1 MMRRIILASII
12 YATYALQPPF
22 PSHLDV
28 SVTDAAAKVV
38 TFARTESP
46 EVLPGQ
52 AISGN
57 IFRNISSA
65 RFVKSPG
72 SQNVNRKRK
81 RVRRVYRK
89 PVTVIVLP
97 DVVRVMS
104 AAEVEAERRAKEG
117 IRWVT
122 WF

>member
-28 SVTDAAAKVV
+28 SVTDAAGRVV
-38 TFARTESP
+38 
-46 EVLPGQ
+46 
-52 AISGN
+52 
-57 IFRNISSA
+57 SA
-65 RFVKSPG
+65 TKYVKPTG
-72 SQNVNRKRK
+72 SQNGNRKRK

-89 PVTVIVLP
+89 PVTVYVEPDIIRVLTM
-97 DVVRVMS
+97 DEMER
-104 AAEVEAERRAKEG
+104 ERRAREVV
-117 IRWVT
+117 RWVT